1 MEKVK
6 IDHDTQYLY
15 VYPLG
20 SDYERREIY
29 RDHIKVILDHKWDQD
44 YRRWVMPFKKDIY
57 HEMLAAFGM
66 KPPALEAT
74 PIPKSARPKKT
85 KIKSSLNAASKSAT
99 RSTSPVSH
107 IKSGTTDSSEIRA
120 VLYGADN
127 NEPNGALLCLDGNIK
142 DCFINRFKEN
152 FNHSGAHIT
161 SGGKISVDPIKA
173 LIATSGGALGASY
186 FASGSLFIATANPA
200 TLMAAANG
208 GVYSA
213 VMGTGGIVG
222 QAAFMPVAGA
232 LMPVLAPLIAF
243 QLIST
248 IMTLSQ
254 FKDVQKRFDYIE
266 KNINR
271 FLQRQ
276 EAVFIA
282 EIQSSAKRI
291 SQIEE
296 EFSICHCFTPDM
308 MIRLAQLEDKINP
321 IFERYNFLYQAQ
333 EIQSQATIEDLKF
346 KQNDAYFA
354 IISSILDLRLDAL
367 RIKLKLQDNPAFIPR
382 SVEQL
387 TKKTDYYKCL
397 WSGIAKNH
405 TLIKEVASDLKE
417 AVDEMSWWNKNMPKF
432 LFGNKEEK
440 IEKERKA
447 ASFNSHAEALRR
459 DFQREI
465 TEAQALGGNLKQNL
479 ATFKSMNLV
488 YWRDEDGEHSYYTD
502 ELELL
507 PDKLTSR

>member
-1 MEKVK
+1 MERVK
-6 IDHDTQYLY
+6 IDHDAQYLY

-20 SDYERREIY
+20 SDNERRDIY
-29 RDHIKVILDHKWDQD
+29 RNHIKAIQGHQWNQDHH
-44 YRRWVMPFKKDIY
+44 RWLIPFTKDTYQKI
-57 HEMLAAFGM
+57 LAAFGM
-66 KPPALEAT
+66 SQSALKAAH
-74 PIPKSARPKKT
+74 IPKSTPPKK
-85 KIKSSLNAASKSAT
+85 SV
-99 RSTSPVSH
+99 STSVFPISNPKDNTH
-107 IKSGTTDSSEIRA
+107 NSDEIRA
-120 VLYGADN
+120 VLYRAEDN
-127 NEPNGALLCLDGNIK
+127 KPPAGALLCLDGNIK

-465 TEAQALGGNLKQNL
+465 TEAQALGENLKQNL

-488 YWRDEDGEHSYYTD
+488 YWRDEDGDHSYYTD

-507 PDKLTSR
+507 PAKLPKRGQG